1 MILGTVQNVAFWR
14 PDASQGLRL
23 QGVDRRKGDHGFDV
37 LGFVCEAS
45 KGTATVVTQKYP
57 YDYKI

>member
-14 PDASQGLRL
+14 PDASHGLRL
-23 QGVDRRKGDHGFDV
+23 QGVDRRKGDAGFDV

-45 KGTATVVTQKYP
+45 KGTVAVLTQKNP
-57 YDYKI
+57 FGHKN